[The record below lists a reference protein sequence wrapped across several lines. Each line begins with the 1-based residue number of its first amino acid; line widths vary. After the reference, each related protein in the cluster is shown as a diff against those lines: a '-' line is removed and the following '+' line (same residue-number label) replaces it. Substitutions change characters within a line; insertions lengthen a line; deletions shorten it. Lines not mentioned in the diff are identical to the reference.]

1 MKLRITLLAMVVAVG
16 TVAFGQ
22 KSKKE
27 VNWDKLDALVE
38 AQEFRIESDW
48 ARAQGDGSVN
58 AIAESG
64 LQQPGSSGN
73 RFNLINNFNFLD
85 MRGETVAAYL
95 PYFGRRQFTNGH
107 YTENQAIE
115 FDGVPRKFSIEKNE
129 KKKRYDIRFFI
140 DKDTETYQMHIQL
153 YTNMKSLITV
163 NSNQRFVIKYDGK
176 VGELR
181 EEEDDA
187 EGK

>member
-1 MKLRITLLAMVVAVG
+1 MKLRITLLAVLVAFG
-16 TVAFGQ
+16 TIAFGQ

-27 VNWDKLDALVE
+27 ARWDKLDALIE

-48 ARAQGDGSVN
+48 ARAQGDPAVN

-73 RFNLINNFNFLD
+73 RFNLINNFNFFE

-95 PYFGRRQFTNGH
+95 PYFGSRQFSNGH

-129 KKKRYDIRFFI
+129 KKKRYDISFFI
-140 DKDTETYQMHIQL
+140 DKETETFQINMQL
-153 YTNMKSLITV
+153 YPSMKSQITV
-163 NSNQRFVIKYDGK
+163 NSNQRFVIRYDGK
-176 VGELR
+176 VGELP
-181 EEEDDA
+181 EA
-187 EGK
+187 EVNN